1 MQRVWV
7 VGNAGSGK
15 TTAARTLAARLDVPH
30 VELDAIYHQ
39 AGWQPLP
46 VEDFRRL
53 VTERLSAPAWTVDGN
68 YSAVADLVLARA
80 DTVVW
85 LDLPRPAVMRQLAA
99 RTFRRT
105 VLRTEL
111 WNGNREPLTGWLSR
125 DPEKSIMLWAWRN
138 HRTYADR
145 YAPLASR
152 RGESD
157 QVVVRLRSR
166 REVDAFL
173 GRISPVAP
181 S

>member
-15 TTAARTLAARLDVPH
+15 TTTARTLAARLAVRH

-53 VTERLSAPAWTVDGN
+53 VAERLAAPAWTVDGN

-85 LDLPRPAVMRQLAA
+85 LDLPRSAVMRQLGS

-138 HRTYADR
+138 HSTYAER
-145 YAPLASR
+145 YASLAGR
-152 RGESD
+152 RNQPD

-166 REVDAFL
+166 SEVDAFL
-173 GRISPVAP
+173 AGVGPVGPA
-181 S
+181 